1 MRNRALAAV
10 LRLRLSSAAAIA
22 AASLDMPAVLRGE
35 GVAGEAAAADTV
47 RCRFGGGGCE
57 TGAAEGACD
66 AVDRKGAGWRG
77 GSCGCER
84 FPSQQSALRKRT
96 LSSGR
101 TTRSSC
107 TEVHEPLQMGREGRT
122 FCRVSGGGVCGEAV
136 RETIVK
142 SRRELWRD
150 GKWQNL
156 WKPINFRSLWRI
168 NESAHTSRENA
179 QGWEEG
185 R

>member
-1 MRNRALAAV
+1 MAQYATQITKHTVQGQFNDKWGARPGRNADEAFQARQAI
-10 LRLRLSSAAAIA
+10 SAT
-22 AASLDMPAVLRGE
+22 LKKNEPTGLHF
-35 GVAGEAAAADTV
+35 TPPLTT
-47 RCRFGGGGCE
+47 GGQI
-57 TGAAEGACD
+57 
-66 AVDRKGAGWRG
+66 
-77 GSCGCER
+77 
-84 FPSQQSALRKRT
+84 PSQQSALRKRT

-136 RETIVK
+136 RETIIQ